1 MPEAVLLGPDE
12 ALERHAAAWRE
23 LAVGR
28 GNAFV
33 TPEWFRSWLEHYG
46 ETATVW
52 VAAVHADDG
61 TLLGLM
67 PFAIAGGGLM
77 GSARVA
83 GSILADYGHPV
94 ADQADEATVAGRA
107 VGALAEAEPSW
118 ATLVLDNVD
127 ADADWWRG
135 LPGPGGAELRRR
147 VRSESVSPFATLGQ
161 ASFDDYLGARS
172 ASFRKQLRRLDRRL
186 EREAAIELR
195 QTGTAAE
202 LDADLATFFRLHF
215 ARWSERGGS
224 SLAAGSARAF
234 HESFAAAA
242 LAAGWLRLL
251 VLEAD
256 GEPIAAFYGWRV
268 GDRYAFY
275 QAGFEESW
283 SRFSVGLVMHG
294 RIIER
299 AIAEGASEYD
309 MLLGA
314 EAYKFRFCDSV
325 RRVTTPVLTRPR
337 HPAGLAVAGELAA
350 RRLAG
355 RLPAGM
361 RGRLGALQRRLP
373 TGRRR

>member
-1 MPEAVLLGPDE
+1 MPEAVLLGPEE
-12 ALERHAAAWRE
+12 ALERHVAAWRE

-28 GNAFV
+28 DSAFV

-46 ETATVW
+46 ESATVR
-52 VAAVHADDG
+52 VAVVHADDG

-67 PFAIAGGGLM
+67 PFAIGGSGLIR
-77 GSARVA
+77 SARIA
-83 GSILADYGHPV
+83 GSILADYVHPV
-94 ADQADEATVAGRA
+94 AHLADEATVARSA
-107 VGALAEAEPSW
+107 VAALAGAEPSW

-127 ADADWWRG
+127 ADSDWWRG

-147 VRSESVSPFATLGQ
+147 VRSESVSPFASLGQ
-161 ASFDDYLGARS
+161 ASFDDYLGTRS

-186 EREAAIELR
+186 VREATIQLR
-195 QTGTAAE
+195 QTATSAE
-202 LDADLATFFRLHF
+202 LEADLATFFRLHF

-224 SLAAGSARAF
+224 SLQAGSARAF
-234 HESFAAAA
+234 HETFAGAA
-242 LAAGWLRLL
+242 LQAGWLRLL

-283 SRFSVGLVMHG
+283 SRFSVGLIMHG

-314 EAYKFRFCDSV
+314 EPYKFRFCDSV
-325 RRVTTPVLTRPR
+325 RRVATPVLTRPR

-350 RRLAG
+350 RRIAG
-355 RLPAGM
+355 RLPSGM
-361 RGRLGALQRRLP
+361 RGRLAALQRRLP